1 MYHATHPSV
10 SQKAV
15 SSMQAKAAISVISVT
30 GAQQN
35 DLLRALSR
43 EELISLFEHLELA
56 PLT

>member
-1 MYHATHPSV
+1 
-10 SQKAV
+10 
-15 SSMQAKAAISVISVT
+15 MQAKAAISVISVT